1 MSQHDEYSIE
11 QLSAFVDNELDANER
26 ARILAAAQQDKTLSD
41 EINTLQQ
48 YNDLIRL
55 SYMDTASSIKPTVK
69 TPKPFYRYT
78 RMALAA
84 SVLLA
89 FGFVIGF
96 QLTTS
101 SNTGNPIQS
110 LAQIN
115 PDRPPQEKI
124 LIHINAMDTDRI
136 DETLSKTELL
146 LDSAKNSGK
155 PLQLEIVVNASG
167 INMLRVGSPYSDQI
181 HSLTERYDNVSFLA
195 CGFAMENIRMKEG
208 ADVELVPEAKKVDAA
223 LEQIL
228 RRLKSGWLYL
238 RS

>member
-26 ARILAAAQQDKTLSD
+26 ARILAAAQQDQALSD

-55 SYMDTASSIKPTVK
+55 SYMDTASSIKPAVK
-69 TPKPFYRYT
+69 ASKPFYRYT
-78 RMALAA
+78 RIALAA

-89 FGFVIGF
+89 FGFTIGF
-96 QLTTS
+96 QITS
-101 SNTGNPIQS
+101 SSNSGNPIQS

-115 PDRPPQEKI
+115 PDHPPQEKI
-124 LIHINAMDTDRI
+124 LIHINAMDIERI

-155 PLQLEIVVNASG
+155 PLQLEIVVNANG
-167 INMLRVGSPYSDQI
+167 INMLRVGSPYSDRI